1 MKEPI
6 GEIIRES
13 VKRSGLTQEEFAK
26 EMGMTLRNLAN
37 LFNKQR
43 LPIEQVVR
51 ASKILKEDF
60 IERYTDI
67 LYDEDPGLSAIRQAP
82 VLREPASGYEATV
95 HKEPILTFSLNIK
108 GEAGKISEKFPE
120 LLNVIKSETEAR
132 GLQLG

>member
-1 MKEPI
+1 
-6 GEIIRES
+6 
-13 VKRSGLTQEEFAK
+13 SGLTQEEFAK

-67 LYDEDPGLSAIRQAP
+67 LYDEDPGLSAIRQVP
-82 VLREPASGYEATV
+82 VLRDSALGYETTV

-108 GEAGKISEKFPE
+108 GEAGKISE
-120 LLNVIKSETEAR
+120 
-132 GLQLG
+132 